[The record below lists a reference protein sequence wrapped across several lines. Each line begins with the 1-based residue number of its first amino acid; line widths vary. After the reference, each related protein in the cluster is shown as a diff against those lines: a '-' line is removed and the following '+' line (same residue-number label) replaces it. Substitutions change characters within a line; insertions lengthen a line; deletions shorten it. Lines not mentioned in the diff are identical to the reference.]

1 MKILFASKNPAKIK
15 YYAEELEKLD
25 LEVLTLNDIDLEL
38 DIKEDGKSATENA
51 IQKAK
56 PYFEATNITTIGI
69 DDTLYIEGLSDEE
82 QPATHVRRINGK
94 RLNDDEI
101 LKYYIDVVKNLGGK
115 VEAKWVKGIA
125 ICSKEGTKT
134 FEYSRSKFY
143 FVEEKSSVM
152 HEGYPLDSISIIP
165 EFGKYLTELNPEERK
180 IYKQN
185 SSSKAILDF
194 IKENIK

>member
-1 MKILFASKNPAKIK
+1 MKILFASKNPAKIN
-15 YYAEELEKLD
+15 YYAEELKKLNLEILTLKDLD
-25 LEVLTLNDIDLEL
+25 LELE
-38 DIKEDGKSATENA
+38 IKEDGKNAIENA

-56 PYFEATNITTIGI
+56 PYYEATNITTIGI
-69 DDTLYIEGLSDEE
+69 DDNLYLEGLSDEE

-101 LKYYIDVVKNLGGK
+101 LDYYINVVKKLGGRA
-115 VEAKWVKGIA
+115 EAKWVKGIA
-125 ICSKEGTKT
+125 ICSSKGIKT

-143 FVEEKSSVM
+143 FVTEKSKIM

-165 EFGKYLTELNPEERK
+165 EFGKYLTELTEEERK

-194 IKENIK
+194 IKENI

>member
-1 MKILFASKNPAKIK
+1 MKILFASKNPAKIS
-15 YYAEELEKLD
+15 YYAEELKKLD
-25 LEVLTLNDIDLEL
+25 LEILTLKDLDLEL
-38 DIKEDGKSATENA
+38 EIKEDGKNAIENA

-56 PYFEATNITTIGI
+56 PYYEATHITTIGI
-69 DDTLYIEGLSDEE
+69 DDNLYLEGLSDEE

-101 LKYYIDVVKNLGGK
+101 LDYYINVVKKLGGK
-115 VEAKWVKGIA
+115 ADAKWVKGIA
-125 ICSKEGTKT
+125 ICSNKGIKT

-143 FVEEKSSVM
+143 FVTEKSKIM

-165 EFGKYLTELNPEERK
+165 EFGKYLTELTEEERK

-194 IKENIK
+194 IKENI

>member
-1 MKILFASKNPAKIK
+1 MKILFASKNPAKIS
-15 YYAEELEKLD
+15 YYAEELKKLD
-25 LEVLTLNDIDLEL
+25 LEILTLKDLDLDLE
-38 DIKEDGKSATENA
+38 IKEDGKNAIENA

-56 PYFEATNITTIGI
+56 PYYEATNITTIGI
-69 DDTLYIEGLSDEE
+69 DDNLYLEGLSDEE

-101 LKYYIDVVKNLGGK
+101 LDYYINVVKNLGGRAD
-115 VEAKWVKGIA
+115 AKWVKGIA
-125 ICSKEGTKT
+125 ICSSKGIKT

-143 FVEEKSSVM
+143 FVTEKSKIM

-165 EFGKYLTELNPEERK
+165 ECGKYLTELNEEERK

-194 IKENIK
+194 IKENI